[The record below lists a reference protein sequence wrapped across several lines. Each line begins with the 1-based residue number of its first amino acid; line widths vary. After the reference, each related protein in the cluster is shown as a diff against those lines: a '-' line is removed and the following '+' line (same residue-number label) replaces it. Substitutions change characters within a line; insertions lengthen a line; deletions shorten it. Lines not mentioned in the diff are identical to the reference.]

1 MPSSNFTGD
10 DSCHTMTTLK
20 TSQFYY
26 QAEPDFW
33 LAMTVNAPFD
43 TRTREDG
50 EFKEYKGDTVH
61 GQIFRPVLEESYKMF
76 RLFYGKIE
84 ENFVGE
90 TPEERSLALMGKFED
105 FFSVVS
111 VDFHLC

>member
-1 MPSSNFTGD
+1 MQ
-10 DSCHTMTTLK
+10 TLK

-33 LAMTVNAPFD
+33 LVLTVNAPYD
-43 TRTREDG
+43 TRTSEEG
-50 EFKEYKGDTVH
+50 EYKEYKGDTVH
-61 GQIFRPVLEESYKMF
+61 GKIYRAVLEESYKMF
-76 RLFYGKIE
+76 RLFYGKFE
-84 ENFVGE
+84 ESFVGD

-111 VDFHLC
+111 WSE

>member
-1 MPSSNFTGD
+1 MQ
-10 DSCHTMTTLK
+10 TLK

-33 LAMTVNAPFD
+33 MALTVNAPFD
-43 TRTREDG
+43 TRTRDEG
-50 EFKEYKGDTVH
+50 EYKEYKTDTVH
-61 GQIFRPVLEESYKMF
+61 GKIFRTVLEESYKMF

-84 ENFVGE
+84 ESFVGD
-90 TPEERSLALMGKFED
+90 TPEEQSLALQVKFED

-111 VDFHLC
+111 FGWKVSFCRPPVAH